1 MLAALAWQNRSS
13 RPSGALQG
21 LYVLSAGLLLITA
34 ATVASEYL
42 SRWDMHRSLFYAV
55 AAGVFPLIL
64 VSSARAGRG
73 RWSATMIALVYMG
86 VTIAMIVILP
96 LFRGEPLLGPIY
108 IHTDRFMPPD
118 FPLLVMLPAALIDVA
133 MQRTGRGKDW
143 RLSAFI
149 AVLVLVAFLAVQWP
163 FADFL
168 MSPRARNWFFAADRM
183 PYVVSPDFQQ
193 RWFVLNPPDRLTTGL
208 LIALVVAFVSTRC
221 GLWWGNWMAGVRR

>member
-1 MLAALAWQNRSS
+1 
-13 RPSGALQG
+13 
-21 LYVLSAGLLLITA
+21 
-34 ATVASEYL
+34 
-42 SRWDMHRSLFYAV
+42 MHQSLFYAV

-73 RWSATMIALVYMG
+73 RWSATAIALVYVA
-86 VTIAMIVILP
+86 VTIAMILILP

-108 IHTDRFMPPD
+108 IHTDHFMPPD
-118 FPLLVMLPAALIDVA
+118 FPLLVIVPAVLIDLAMQRIGRGADWRLAALI
-133 MQRTGRGKDW
+133 
-143 RLSAFI
+143 
-149 AVLVLVAFLAVQWP
+149 AVLFLLGFLAVQWP

-168 MSPRARNWFFAADRM
+168 VSPSARNWFFASDRM

-208 LIALVVAFVSTRC
+208 PIALGVAFVSTRC